1 MSRFWKSLREFSLSP
16 NQTELKPTM
25 PNPSPVS
32 HQTQPAR
39 LDPADRHNFSVG
51 PAIVPDDHAPDYCE
65 ENVPNIKSGE
75 GLADLVDMQQNLI
88 AALQT
93 EMCDMDKTM
102 IEKDKT
108 IIEKD
113 KLIKQLKSEIDDSSR
128 HREGQLEQLLWLDSL
143 LNKMLRSMIGS

>member
-1 MSRFWKSLREFSLSP
+1 M
-16 NQTELKPTM
+16 
-25 PNPSPVS
+25 
-32 HQTQPAR
+32 
-39 LDPADRHNFSVG
+39 
-51 PAIVPDDHAPDYCE
+51 
-65 ENVPNIKSGE
+65 NIIRSGE

-128 HREGQLEQLLWLDSL
+128 HREGQLEQLLWLDNL
-143 LNKMLRSMIGS
+143 VNEKDAKIYDRELAIYAMNAWQ